1 MAVSSRF
8 SGISVALANRNYRYY
23 TFGSIPSLLGT
34 WIQRMAMGWLAWE
47 LTKSGTWLGLIAF
60 ADLAPTVITAPIAGA
75 FADRIDRL
83 KMVRLVQYANILQA
97 STLAFFALTD
107 LMTIELLFCL
117 AFFQGMT
124 QGVHQPFRQ
133 SLIGTIVSRAEITS
147 AIGINSTIW
156 NCSRM
161 IGPAISAVI
170 IIHFGVGVTFL
181 VNAFSYVPMLVS
193 LYYIDVKHKATAQ
206 KSLSDVPAEILEG
219 VRYVSRH
226 PFIAPLL
233 VLLFCFSF
241 FGRSTA
247 ELLPGFTGAVFG
259 IGADGLAILTGA
271 AGFGSLFSGVWLSG
285 RGRLTGLSDILIMIV
300 FFIAAFQLAFVSTD
314 DFWISVVA
322 FTGWGFMLNGSGII
336 TQSLIQANVPNSI
349 RGRVVSLYG
358 MLWLGTPALGAFAM
372 GVAADFVG
380 FRIPVAVS
388 AGAILMAFFWALSRR
403 TRLREEIGKMA
414 PTEAKSA
421 AIDDSMKPT
430 VREP

>member
-97 STLAFFALTD
+97 STLAFFALTG

-133 SLIGTIVSRAEITS
+133 SLIGTIVSREEITS

-161 IGPAISAVI
+161 IGPA
-170 IIHFGVGVTFL
+170 
-181 VNAFSYVPMLVS
+181 
-193 LYYIDVKHKATAQ
+193 
-206 KSLSDVPAEILEG
+206 
-219 VRYVSRH
+219 
-226 PFIAPLL
+226 
-233 VLLFCFSF
+233 
-241 FGRSTA
+241 
-247 ELLPGFTGAVFG
+247 
-259 IGADGLAILTGA
+259 
-271 AGFGSLFSGVWLSG
+271 
-285 RGRLTGLSDILIMIV
+285 
-300 FFIAAFQLAFVSTD
+300 
-314 DFWISVVA
+314 
-322 FTGWGFMLNGSGII
+322 
-336 TQSLIQANVPNSI
+336 TQ
-349 RGRVVSLYG
+349 R
-358 MLWLGTPALGAFAM
+358 
-372 GVAADFVG
+372 
-380 FRIPVAVS
+380 
-388 AGAILMAFFWALSRR
+388 
-403 TRLREEIGKMA
+403 
-414 PTEAKSA
+414 
-421 AIDDSMKPT
+421 
-430 VREP
+430 